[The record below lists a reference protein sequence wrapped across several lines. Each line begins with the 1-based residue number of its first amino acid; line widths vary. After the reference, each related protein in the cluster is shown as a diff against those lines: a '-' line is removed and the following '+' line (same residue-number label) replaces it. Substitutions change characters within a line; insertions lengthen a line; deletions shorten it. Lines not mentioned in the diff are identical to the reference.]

1 MPGHRSE
8 LLESCRQPSSLK
20 NEGEG
25 ECSRRKFSVRSLND
39 PRHISANVMQKK
51 TKRQVNAR
59 RDKLRQSK
67 QFKPAELPEAAVP
80 KTDEDDRDFMPR
92 LVIGHLSICVN
103 GTLIDDIDSAT

>member
-1 MPGHRSE
+1 M
-8 LLESCRQPSSLK
+8 
-20 NEGEG
+20 
-25 ECSRRKFSVRSLND
+25 
-39 PRHISANVMQKK
+39 MQKK

-103 GTLIDDIDSAT
+103 GTLIDDIDSAICIPCIPLAYRIRATMLGATTTAVLMTTSWYGWCVF